1 MPPTCGLDWSI
12 DSCRNRAPA
21 SYSAASQKNASRAM
35 AFRPHRHAPARQA
48 FPRRS
53 SVPGAARSGPLLYSL
68 ATRKGNGGRA
78 MLDNIKK
85 DTQTRMQKSVDAL
98 KHELM
103 RLRTGRASSALIEPL
118 KVSYYGN
125 DTPVMQVA
133 NVAIEARAITITP
146 YEKNMVAAV
155 EKAILAS
162 DLGLTPTTVG
172 QVIRINLPPL
182 TEERRKELS
191 KHVAHEGENAK
202 VAVRNVRRDA
212 LHQIKELLKD
222 KKISEDE
229 ESRAED
235 EIQKFTDKFVKDVD
249 GVVKAKEDE
258 LMAM

>member
-1 MPPTCGLDWSI
+1 
-12 DSCRNRAPA
+12 
-21 SYSAASQKNASRAM
+21 
-35 AFRPHRHAPARQA
+35 
-48 FPRRS
+48 
-53 SVPGAARSGPLLYSL
+53 
-68 ATRKGNGGRA
+68 

-85 DTQTRMQKSVDAL
+85 DMQTRMQKSVDAL

-125 DTPVMQVA
+125 ETPVMQVA
-133 NVAIEARAITITP
+133 NVAIEARSITITP
-146 YEKNMVAAV
+146 YEKNMIAAV

-202 VAVRNVRRDA
+202 IAVRNVRRDA
-212 LHQIKELLKD
+212 LHQVKELLKD
-222 KKISEDE
+222 KKISEDDE
-229 ESRAED
+229 RRAEE
-235 EIQKFTDKFVKDVD
+235 EIQKYTDKYVKDVD
-249 GVVKAKEDE
+249 GVVKAKEEE